1 MTLPGFG
8 EIAERLRRSTVS
20 VRDRGRREAGSG
32 VIWNAEG
39 VIVTNAHVARAM
51 TNPTVE
57 LWDRRA
63 YQAKVTSVDG
73 RSDLAALTIDG
84 KGLPVTEIANSDG
97 LRVGEL
103 VIAVGNPMGFT
114 GALTTGVVHALGA
127 LPGLGRRSWVQANVR
142 LAPGNSGGPLA
153 DAHGRVVGIN
163 TMIASGLGLAIPS
176 NSVAAFL
183 RRKSR
188 APMLG
193 VTVRA
198 LRLDTASGRTLGLR
212 VLEVARGS
220 AAEAASLLPGD
231 LLIAANARL
240 FRSPDDLS
248 DVVEKAAPGP
258 LPLRFLRNGGGERE
272 VVALLEVR
280 RTEAA

>member
-32 VIWNAEG
+32 VIWNTEG

-103 VIAVGNPMGFT
+103 VIAVGQSYGFHRRADHRRGSRVGGLAGSGTPSMGPGQCASCARQFRRPAGGCAWT
-114 GALTTGVVHALGA
+114 RRRHQYHDRQRPRACDSKQLGGGVLAAKIPRPDVRRYRTGVAAGHRKRTNAGIEGA
-127 LPGLGRRSWVQANVR
+127 G
-142 LAPGNSGGPLA
+142 GGPRKRRG
-153 DAHGRVVGIN
+153 GRL
-163 TMIASGLGLAIPS
+163 SPS
-176 NSVAAFL
+176 WGSIDRRQRPSISFAGRSQRRCGEGRARPSAFAVPQE
-183 RRKSR
+183 RR
-188 APMLG
+188 
-193 VTVRA
+193 
-198 LRLDTASGRTLGLR
+198 
-212 VLEVARGS
+212 RG
-220 AAEAASLLPGD
+220 A
-231 LLIAANARL
+231 
-240 FRSPDDLS
+240 
-248 DVVEKAAPGP
+248 
-258 LPLRFLRNGGGERE
+258 
-272 VVALLEVR
+272 
-280 RTEAA
+280 